1 MAFVLTL
8 AFVNGCA
15 TVISKM
21 INYRCTK
28 ILGTNNGSL
37 VNYMVASVLSLI
49 LLFVSSKSGID
60 FYAFTEAPWWM
71 YLGGAFGI
79 VAFIISMITLNKFII
94 SMITLNKLKVMESTI
109 LLLVGQLTAGILFDA
124 FVFRNISIG
133 KILGIVLVA
142 IGIIWDNKISAGDRA
157 SAENK
162 STR

>member
-28 ILGTNNGSL
+28 YLGTNNGSL
-37 VNYMVASVLSLI
+37 VNYVVASVLSLI
-49 LLFVSSKSGID
+49 LLLVSSRFSVD
-60 FYAFTEAPWWM
+60 LYAFKQAPWWL

-79 VAFIISMITLNKFII
+79 VAFIISMITL
-94 SMITLNKLKVMESTI
+94 SHLKVMESTI

-124 FVFRNISIG
+124 FVFQNISV
-133 KILGIVLVA
+133 KKLLGILLVPA
-142 IGIIWDNKISAGDRA
+142 GIIWDNKVS
-157 SAENK
+157 
-162 STR
+162 STSRDEQP

>member
-28 ILGTNNGSL
+28 YLVTNNGSL
-37 VNYMVASVLSLI
+37 VNYVVASVLSLI
-49 LLFVSSKSGID
+49 LLLVSSRFSVD
-60 FYAFTEAPWWM
+60 LYAFKQAPWWL

-79 VAFIISMITLNKFII
+79 VAFIISMITL
-94 SMITLNKLKVMESTI
+94 SHLKVMESTI

-124 FVFRNISIG
+124 FVFQNISV
-133 KILGIVLVA
+133 KKLLGILLVA
-142 IGIIWDNKISAGDRA
+142 AGIIWDNKVSNTSRD
-157 SAENK
+157 EQP
-162 STR
+162 

>member
-28 ILGTNNGSL
+28 ILGTYNGSL
-37 VNYMVASVLSLI
+37 VNYVVATVLSFV
-49 LLFVSSKSGID
+49 LLLCSSRLNID
-60 FYAFTEAPWWM
+60 FYAFSKAPWWM

-79 VAFIISMITLNKFII
+79 IAFLISMVTL
-94 SMITLNKLKVMESTI
+94 SRLKVMESTI

-124 FVFRNISIG
+124 FLFKNFNLPKLAG
-133 KILGIVLVA
+133 ILLVA
-142 IGIIWDNKISAGDRA
+142 GGIIWDNKISS
-157 SAENK
+157 SAQE
-162 STR
+162 S

>member
-28 ILGTNNGSL
+28 YLGTNNGSL
-37 VNYMVASVLSLI
+37 VNYVVASVLSLI
-49 LLFVSSKSGID
+49 LLLVSSRFSVD
-60 FYAFTEAPWWM
+60 LYAFKQAPWWL

-79 VAFIISMITLNKFII
+79 VAFIISMITL
-94 SMITLNKLKVMESTI
+94 SHLKVMESTI

-124 FVFRNISIG
+124 FVFQNISV
-133 KILGIVLVA
+133 KKLLGILLVA
-142 IGIIWDNKISAGDRA
+142 AGIIWDNKVS
-157 SAENK
+157 
-162 STR
+162 STSRDEQS

>member
-21 INYRCTK
+21 LNYRCTK

-37 VNYMVASVLSLI
+37 VNYVVASVLSLI
-49 LLFVSSKSGID
+49 LLFVSSESGVD
-60 FYAFTEAPWWM
+60 FYAFTKAPWWL

-79 VAFIISMITLNKFII
+79 VAFII

-124 FVFRNISIG
+124 FVFRNISFG
-133 KILGIVLVA
+133 KILGIILVA
-142 IGIIWDNKISAGDRA
+142 VGIIWDNKISAEDRA
-157 SAENK
+157 LAENK
-162 STR
+162 DTH

>member
-37 VNYMVASVLSLI
+37 VNYVVASVVSF
-49 LLFVSSKSGID
+49 LLLLVSSRFHID
-60 FYAFTEAPWWM
+60 FYSFVQAPWWM

-79 VAFIISMITLNKFII
+79 LAFIISMITLNR
-94 SMITLNKLKVMESTI
+94 LKVMESTI
-109 LLLVGQLTAGILFDA
+109 LLLVGQLTAGILFDMLVLHNVNGPQ
-124 FVFRNISIG
+124 VFG
-133 KILGIVLVA
+133 ILMIA
-142 IGIIWDNKISAGDRA
+142 AGIIADNKVTA
-157 SAENK
+157 SQH
-162 STR
+162 

>member
-28 ILGTNNGSL
+28 ILGTYNGSL
-37 VNYMVASVLSLI
+37 VNYVVATVLSFVL
-49 LLFVSSKSGID
+49 LLFSSGFNID
-60 FYAFTEAPWWM
+60 FYAFSSAPWWM

-79 VAFIISMITLNKFII
+79 VAFLISMVTL
-94 SMITLNKLKVMESTI
+94 SRLKVMESTI

-124 FVFRNISIG
+124 FMFKNFSLPKLVG
-133 KILGIVLVA
+133 VLLVA
-142 IGIIWDNKISAGDRA
+142 GGIIWDNKISA
-157 SAENK
+157 SAQEK
-162 STR
+162 